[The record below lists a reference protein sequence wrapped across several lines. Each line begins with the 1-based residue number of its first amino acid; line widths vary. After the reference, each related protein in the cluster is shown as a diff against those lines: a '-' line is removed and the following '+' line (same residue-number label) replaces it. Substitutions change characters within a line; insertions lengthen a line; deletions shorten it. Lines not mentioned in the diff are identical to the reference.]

1 MRGELGSQAKTVQPR
16 QPEQLTRQSDPNPWV
31 ETLKNV
37 MWRNAGVVRNGS
49 GLREA
54 LEILES
60 LENRMP
66 PPASRATCEARNL
79 REAAELIVRS
89 AMARKESRGAHYRTD
104 FPERNDAEFRKHSRV
119 AGLRISFD

>member
-1 MRGELGSQAKTVQPR
+1 
-16 QPEQLTRQSDPNPWV
+16 V

-37 MWRNAGVVRNGS
+37 MWRNAGVVRTPT

-66 PPASRATCEARNL
+66 PATSRRTCEARNL
-79 REAAELIVRS
+79 REAAELIIRS
-89 AMARKESRGAHYRTD
+89 AIARKESRGAHFRTD
-104 FPERNDAEFRKHSRV
+104 FPQRDDVSFQKHSRAV
-119 AGLRISFD
+119 GHQITFD